1 MEYKIRHLSWFKRR
15 EPTQDPQ
22 PVKVE
27 IDNIELEKNTYCD
40 MTVEYDDGETF
51 VFDGRVQYNDIK
63 DTWTVHG
70 FSSDSGRQCFV
81 DIIED

>member
-1 MEYKIRHLSWFKRR
+1 MEYKIRHLDWYKRR
-15 EPTQDPQ
+15 LPIKNPQ

-40 MTVEYDDGETF
+40 MTVEFDDGEVF
-51 VFDGRVQYNDIK
+51 EFDGRVQYNDIK

-81 DIIED
+81 DVIE

>member
-1 MEYKIRHLSWFKRR
+1 MEYKIRHLSWYKRR
-15 EPTQDPQ
+15 LPTQDPQ

-51 VFDGRVQYNDIK
+51 EFNGRVQYNEIK
-63 DTWTVHG
+63 ETWTVHG
-70 FSSDSGRQCFV
+70 FSSASGRQCFV
-81 DIIED
+81 DIIE

>member
-1 MEYKIRHLSWFKRR
+1 MEYSIRQLSWFKRR

-27 IDNIELEKNTYCD
+27 IDNIELVVNSYCD
-40 MTVEYDDGETF
+40 MTVEYDDGEVF
-51 VFDGRVQYNDIK
+51 EFDGRVQYNDVK
-63 DTWTVHG
+63 DVWTVHG

-81 DIIED
+81 DVIND